1 MGGATRFPDKGLT
14 CESQVGVLAPILRKT
29 RSIPITGAASITER
43 GYGIRISVVLTERT
57 ARPCVGVYS
66 MLHQES
72 SSLNHISQALV
83 FSEMKFANVNFEYTL
98 KFTLWPRS
106 CATILVLN
114 LVALC
119 IHECKTMIERNCE
132 LFAVFMLILKLNNF
146 QVLFYSKYSFSMI
159 KNVFLCVFHWKAL
172 RRNEQWKRVT

>member
-1 MGGATRFPDKGLT
+1 
-14 CESQVGVLAPILRKT
+14 
-29 RSIPITGAASITER
+29 
-43 GYGIRISVVLTERT
+43 
-57 ARPCVGVYS
+57 
-66 MLHQES
+66 
-72 SSLNHISQALV
+72 
-83 FSEMKFANVNFEYTL
+83 MKFANVNFEYTL

-119 IHECKTMIERNCE
+119 IHECKTMIERKCE

-159 KNVFLCVFHWKAL
+159 KNFFFVCVCFTEKHL
-172 RRNEQWKRVT
+172 EGMSNERGLLK